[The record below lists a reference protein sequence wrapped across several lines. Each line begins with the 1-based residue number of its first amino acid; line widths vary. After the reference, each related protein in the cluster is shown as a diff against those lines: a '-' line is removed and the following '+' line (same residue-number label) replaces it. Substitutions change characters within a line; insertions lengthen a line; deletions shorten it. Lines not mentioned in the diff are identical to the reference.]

1 MAEGIISLDAVKAP
15 VASPRRA
22 RVLVI
27 DDEPVLLRGLKR
39 SLSEH
44 DVTTASS
51 VKQGIQL
58 YSNHEFDIVFCDL
71 MMPELN
77 GLEFY
82 TRLSAL
88 GPTHAERL
96 VLMTGGV
103 FADRLG
109 CTLAEIPS
117 PCILKPFKH
126 GEIERL
132 ISQALERGR

>member
-1 MAEGIISLDAVKAP
+1 VAEGTVGREEARELSISA
-15 VASPRRA
+15 RRA

-44 DVTTASS
+44 DVMTATS
-51 VKQGIQL
+51 VNQGMQL
-58 YSNHEFDIVFCDL
+58 YGSHEFDIVFCDL

-88 GPTHAERL
+88 GPSHAQRL

-109 CTLAEIPS
+109 CSLAEIPS

-132 ISQALERGR
+132 ISEALERVR

>member
-1 MAEGIISLDAVKAP
+1 MAEGIVGFDAKKAP

-39 SLSEH
+39 SLTEH
-44 DVTTASS
+44 DVTTATS
-51 VKQGIQL
+51 VQQGMQL
-58 YSNHEFDIVFCDL
+58 YSSHEFDIVFCDL

-82 TRLSAL
+82 TRLTAL
-88 GPTHAERL
+88 GPNHAERL

-109 CTLAEIPS
+109 CSLAEIPS

>member
-1 MAEGIISLDAVKAP
+1 VGMERAREFSTSA
-15 VASPRRA
+15 RRA

-44 DVTTASS
+44 DVMTATS
-51 VKQGIQL
+51 VNQGIQL
-58 YSNHEFDIVFCDL
+58 YGSHEFDIVFCDL

-77 GLEFY
+77 GLDFY

-88 GPTHAERL
+88 GPNHSQRL

-109 CTLAEIPS
+109 CSLSDIPS

-132 ISQALERGR
+132 ISEALERQR

>member
-1 MAEGIISLDAVKAP
+1 MAEGTVGVGAIQALT
-15 VASPRRA
+15 ASSRRA

-44 DVTTASS
+44 DVMTATS
-51 VKQGIQL
+51 VNQGMQL

-82 TRLSAL
+82 MRLKAL
-88 GPTHAERL
+88 GPRHAERI

-109 CTLAEIPS
+109 CSLAEIPS

-132 ISQALERGR
+132 ISQALERER